1 MADAAIQLRNLSYS
15 YDDIPVLTD
24 VHLDIFSGDSASIIG
39 PNGGGKTTLIRLIL
53 GLISPDRGTV
63 RVYGNEPEQERIRIG
78 YVPQYARYDPNFPI
92 SVLDVVCMG
101 RLGST
106 FSGRYTRHDK
116 DVALEALAA
125 VNLADLSGRSFS
137 ALSGG
142 QRQRVLIARAL
153 AAEGDILILDEPTA
167 SLDSR
172 SEEQLFTL
180 LAELNNNNMIILMVT
195 HEIGVSPS
203 FFQRVICV
211 NTNVYV
217 HPTSELTG
225 DLLRDMYGGDL
236 RMIRHDHRCGTE
248 GHEHD

>member
-1 MADAAIQLRNLSYS
+1 MRNAAVQIRDLSYS

-24 VHLDIFSGDSASIIG
+24 VHLDIFPGDSASIVG
-39 PNGGGKTTLIRLIL
+39 PNGGGKTTLIKVIL
-53 GLISPDRGTV
+53 GLVSPNQGTV
-63 RVYGNEPEQERIRIG
+63 LVYGNQPEQERTRIS
-78 YVPQYARYDPNFPI
+78 YVPQHARYDPNFPI
-92 SVLDVVCMG
+92 SVLEVVCMG
-101 RLGST
+101 RIGNSL
-106 FSGRYTRHDK
+106 SGRYTRHDK
-116 DVALEALAA
+116 EIALEALHA
-125 VNLADLSGRSFS
+125 VNLAHLTQRSFS

-167 SLDSR
+167 SLDNR

-180 LAELNNNNMIILMVT
+180 LAELNKNMIILMVT

-211 NTNVYV
+211 NNQVYV

-225 DLLRDMYGGDL
+225 ELLRDMYGGDL
-236 RMIRHDHRCGTE
+236 RMIRHDHRCGTG

>member
-1 MADAAIQLRNLSYS
+1 MKNAAVQIRDLSYS

-24 VHLDIFSGDSASIIG
+24 VHLDIFPGDSASIVG
-39 PNGGGKTTLIRLIL
+39 PNGGGKTTLIKVIL
-53 GLISPDRGTV
+53 GLVSPNQGTV
-63 RVYGNEPEQERIRIG
+63 LVYGNQPEQERTRIS
-78 YVPQYARYDPNFPI
+78 YVPQHARYDPNFPI
-92 SVLDVVCMG
+92 SVLEVVCMG
-101 RLGST
+101 RIGNSL
-106 FSGRYTRHDK
+106 SGRYTRHDK
-116 DVALEALAA
+116 EVALEALHA
-125 VNLADLSGRSFS
+125 VNLAHLTQRSFS

-167 SLDSR
+167 SLDNR

-180 LAELNNNNMIILMVT
+180 LAELNKNMIILMVT

-211 NTNVYV
+211 NNQVYV

-225 DLLRDMYGGDL
+225 ELLRDMYGGDL
-236 RMIRHDHRCGTE
+236 RMIRHDHRCGTG

>member
-1 MADAAIQLRNLSYS
+1 MKDAAVRIRDLSYS

-24 VHLDIFSGDSASIIG
+24 VHLDIFPGDSASIVG
-39 PNGGGKTTLIRLIL
+39 PNGGGKTTLIKLIL
-53 GLISPDRGTV
+53 GLVRPDQGTV
-63 RVYGNEPEQERIRIG
+63 LVYGNEPEQERTRIG

-92 SVLDVVCMG
+92 SVLEVVCMG
-101 RLGST
+101 RIGNSR
-106 FSGRYTRHDK
+106 SGRYTRHDK
-116 DVALEALAA
+116 DVALEALHA
-125 VNLADLSGRSFS
+125 VNLAYLAKRSFS

-172 SEEQLFTL
+172 SEQQLLTL
-180 LAELNNNNMIILMVT
+180 LAELNKNMIILMVT

-211 NTNVYV
+211 NNQVYV

-225 DLLRDMYGGDL
+225 ELLRDMYGGDL
-236 RMIRHDHRCGTE
+236 RMIRHDHRCGTK

>member
-1 MADAAIQLRNLSYS
+1 MEGAAVQIRNLSYS
-15 YDDIPVLTD
+15 YDDVPVLTD
-24 VHLDIFSGDSASIIG
+24 VDLDIFPGDSAMIVG
-39 PNGGGKTTLIRLIL
+39 PNGGGKTTLIKLIL
-53 GLISPDRGTV
+53 GLVQPDKGKV
-63 RVYGNEPEQERIRIG
+63 LVYGNEPDQERIRIG

-106 FSGRYTRHDK
+106 FSGRHTRHDK
-116 DVALEALAA
+116 KVALQALDA
-125 VNLADLSGRSFS
+125 VNLINLAKRSFS

-167 SLDSR
+167 SLDQR
-172 SEEQLFTL
+172 SEQQLFDLLTTL
-180 LAELNNNNMIILMVT
+180 NQDMIILMIT
-195 HEIGVSPS
+195 HEIGVSPT

-211 NTNVYV
+211 NNHVHI

-225 DLLRDMYGGDL
+225 ELLRDMYGSDL
-236 RMIRHDHRCGTE
+236 RMIRHDHRCGPG

>member
-15 YDDIPVLTD
+15 YDDIRVLTD
-24 VHLDIFSGDSASIIG
+24 VHLDIFPGDSASIVG
-39 PNGGGKTTLIRLIL
+39 PNGGGKTTLIKLIL

-63 RVYGNEPEQERIRIG
+63 RVYGNTPEQERTRIG
-78 YVPQYARYDPNFPI
+78 YVPQYARYDPSYPI
-92 SVLDVVCMG
+92 SVLEVVCMG

-116 DVALEALAA
+116 EVAQEALAA
-125 VNLADLSGRSFS
+125 VNLAGLCKRSFS

-167 SLDSR
+167 SLDSQ
-172 SEEQLFTL
+172 SEEQLFSL
-180 LAELNNNNMIILMVT
+180 LAELNKNMIILMVT
-195 HEIGVSPS
+195 HEIGVSPT
-203 FFQRVICV
+203 FFQRIICV
-211 NTNVYV
+211 NNQVYV

-225 DLLRDMYGGDL
+225 ELLRDMYGGDL
-236 RMIRHDHRCGTE
+236 RMIRHDHRCGTG

>member
-1 MADAAIQLRNLSYS
+1 MNDAAVQIRDLSYS

-24 VHLDIFSGDSASIIG
+24 VHLDIFPGDSASIIG
-39 PNGGGKTTLIRLIL
+39 PNGGGKTTLIKVIL
-53 GLISPDRGTV
+53 GLVSPNQGTV
-63 RVYGNEPEQERIRIG
+63 LVYGNQPEQERTRIS
-78 YVPQYARYDPNFPI
+78 YVPQHARYDPNFPI
-92 SVLDVVCMG
+92 SVLEVVSMG
-101 RLGST
+101 RIGNSL
-106 FSGRYTRHDK
+106 SGRYTRHDK
-116 DVALEALAA
+116 EVALEALHA
-125 VNLADLSGRSFS
+125 VNLDHLTQRSFS

-180 LAELNNNNMIILMVT
+180 MAELNKKMIILMVT

-211 NTNVYV
+211 NNQVYV

-225 DLLRDMYGGDL
+225 ELLRDMYGGDL
-236 RMIRHDHRCGTE
+236 RMIRHDHRCGTG

>member
-1 MADAAIQLRNLSYS
+1 MRNAAVQIRDLSYS

-24 VHLDIFSGDSASIIG
+24 VHLDIFPGDSASIVG
-39 PNGGGKTTLIRLIL
+39 PNGGGKTTLIKVIL
-53 GLISPDRGTV
+53 GLVSPNQGTV
-63 RVYGNEPEQERIRIG
+63 LVYGNQPEQERTRIS
-78 YVPQYARYDPNFPI
+78 YVPQHARYDPNFPI
-92 SVLDVVCMG
+92 SVLEVVCMG
-101 RLGST
+101 RIGNSL
-106 FSGRYTRHDK
+106 SGRYTRHDK
-116 DVALEALAA
+116 EIALEALHA
-125 VNLADLSGRSFS
+125 VNLAHLTQRSFT

-167 SLDSR
+167 SLDNR

-180 LAELNNNNMIILMVT
+180 LAELNKNMIILMVT

-211 NTNVYV
+211 NNQVYV

-225 DLLRDMYGGDL
+225 ELLRDMYGGDL
-236 RMIRHDHRCGTE
+236 RMIRHDHRCGTG